1 MQAPLR
7 SCKHRAAAWLVL
19 LVSYNASP
27 FCRARLH
34 IEAAQAN
41 QASPIR
47 AHRVQRLPYTSRI
60 DQSRNRWSRG
70 LRAEMS
76 HLLKQIAQH
85 NAPGPRAAAV
95 PVEDRSIRVVLGGQ
109 QAAPSLGRPRASGG
123 DDAALAHAEA
133 QRMFGAPPPV
143 DAAVAQREAQRLFGG
158 KPPAAPCGRAPPP
171 RQSLHAAPQTEPE
184 DRRFEPLDPSELPAV
199 GVASED
205 AQTLYETAVVDEP
218 TNRPPRRAA
227 STRPRR
233 YPGESSSEEE
243 EEEDVSDA
251 DLSARKYV
259 GVTTAHGHARARI
272 KHAGEELDL
281 GTFETPELAARAY
294 DSKAREFGRPV
305 NFPRAGE
312 KQAVRQRRAPPKK
325 RARATPPPT
334 RADPPE
340 ATFSYEQ
347 LMFERDAARAER
359 DSLVIERDALR
370 SERDTLRGQLSAT
383 TGFKDQLLAALL
395 KQRPASSPP
404 NVTASVAISN
414 NTIEMSPT
422 MSNNQTSNQTKPGKN
437 GVRGA
442 Q

>member
-1 MQAPLR
+1 
-7 SCKHRAAAWLVL
+7 
-19 LVSYNASP
+19 
-27 FCRARLH
+27 
-34 IEAAQAN
+34 
-41 QASPIR
+41 
-47 AHRVQRLPYTSRI
+47 
-60 DQSRNRWSRG
+60 
-70 LRAEMS
+70 MS

-85 NAPGPRAAAV
+85 NTPGPRAAA
-95 PVEDRSIRVVLGGQ
+95 PMEDRSIRVVLGGQ

-123 DDAALAHAEA
+123 DHAALAHAA
-133 QRMFGAPPPV
+133 PPV
-143 DAAVAQREAQRLFGG
+143 DAAAAQREAQRLFGG
-158 KPPAAPCGRAPPP
+158 CGRAPPP
-171 RQSLHAAPQTEPE
+171 RRSLHGEPTQTEPE

-251 DLSARKYV
+251 DLSARKFV

-294 DSKAREFGRPV
+294 DAKAREFGRPV

-312 KQAVRQRRAPPKK
+312 KQAIRQRRAPPKK
-325 RARATPPPT
+325 RARATPPPA

-340 ATFSYEQ
+340 TAFSYEQ
-347 LMFERDAARAER
+347 LMFERDTMRAER
-359 DSLVIERDALR
+359 DSLLIERDALR

>member
-1 MQAPLR
+1 
-7 SCKHRAAAWLVL
+7 
-19 LVSYNASP
+19 
-27 FCRARLH
+27 
-34 IEAAQAN
+34 
-41 QASPIR
+41 
-47 AHRVQRLPYTSRI
+47 
-60 DQSRNRWSRG
+60 
-70 LRAEMS
+70 MS

-85 NAPGPRAAAV
+85 NTPGPRAAAM

-123 DDAALAHAEA
+123 DDAAAL
-133 QRMFGAPPPV
+133 
-143 DAAVAQREAQRLFGG
+143 
-158 KPPAAPCGRAPPP
+158 APCGRAPPP
-171 RQSLHAAPQTEPE
+171 RQSLHGEPTQTEPE

-251 DLSARKYV
+251 DLSARKFV

-294 DSKAREFGRPV
+294 DAKAREFGRPV

-312 KQAVRQRRAPPKK
+312 KQAIRQRRAPPKK
-325 RARATPPPT
+325 RARATPPPA

-340 ATFSYEQ
+340 TTFSYEE
-347 LMFERDAARAER
+347 LIFERDAARAER

-383 TGFKDQLLAALL
+383 TAFKDQLLAALL

>member
-1 MQAPLR
+1 
-7 SCKHRAAAWLVL
+7 
-19 LVSYNASP
+19 
-27 FCRARLH
+27 
-34 IEAAQAN
+34 
-41 QASPIR
+41 
-47 AHRVQRLPYTSRI
+47 
-60 DQSRNRWSRG
+60 
-70 LRAEMS
+70 MS

-85 NAPGPRAAAV
+85 NTPGPRAAAM

-133 QRMFGAPPPV
+133 RRMFGAPPPV

-158 KPPAAPCGRAPPP
+158 CGRAPPP
-171 RQSLHAAPQTEPE
+171 RQSLHGEAVPQTEPE

-251 DLSARKYV
+251 DLSSRKFV

-294 DSKAREFGRPV
+294 DAKAREFGR
-305 NFPRAGE
+305 
-312 KQAVRQRRAPPKK
+312 
-325 RARATPPPT
+325 
-334 RADPPE
+334 
-340 ATFSYEQ
+340 
-347 LMFERDAARAER
+347 RDAASRIFTR
-359 DSLVIERDALR
+359 RWRGRDARLTAR
-370 SERDTLRGQLSAT
+370 SHAGR
-383 TGFKDQLLAALL
+383 
-395 KQRPASSPP
+395 
-404 NVTASVAISN
+404 
-414 NTIEMSPT
+414 
-422 MSNNQTSNQTKPGKN
+422 
-437 GVRGA
+437 
-442 Q
+442 

>member
-1 MQAPLR
+1 
-7 SCKHRAAAWLVL
+7 
-19 LVSYNASP
+19 
-27 FCRARLH
+27 
-34 IEAAQAN
+34 
-41 QASPIR
+41 
-47 AHRVQRLPYTSRI
+47 
-60 DQSRNRWSRG
+60 
-70 LRAEMS
+70 MS

-85 NAPGPRAAAV
+85 NTPGPRAAA
-95 PVEDRSIRVVLGGQ
+95 PMEDRSIRVVLGGQ

-133 QRMFGAPPPV
+133 RRMFGAPPPV

-158 KPPAAPCGRAPPP
+158 CGRAPPP
-171 RQSLHAAPQTEPE
+171 RQSLHGEAVPQTEPE

-233 YPGESSSEEE
+233 SPGESSSEEEE

-251 DLSARKYV
+251 DLSARKFV

-294 DSKAREFGRPV
+294 DAKAREFGRPV

-312 KQAVRQRRAPPKK
+312 KQAIRQRRAPPKK
-325 RARATPPPT
+325 RARATPPPA

-340 ATFSYEQ
+340 TAFSYEE
-347 LMFERDAARAER
+347 LIFERDAARAER

>member
-1 MQAPLR
+1 
-7 SCKHRAAAWLVL
+7 
-19 LVSYNASP
+19 
-27 FCRARLH
+27 
-34 IEAAQAN
+34 
-41 QASPIR
+41 
-47 AHRVQRLPYTSRI
+47 
-60 DQSRNRWSRG
+60 
-70 LRAEMS
+70 MS

-85 NAPGPRAAAV
+85 NAPGPRAAAM

-123 DDAALAHAEA
+123 DDAAAL
-133 QRMFGAPPPV
+133 
-143 DAAVAQREAQRLFGG
+143 
-158 KPPAAPCGRAPPP
+158 APCGRAPPP
-171 RQSLHAAPQTEPE
+171 RQSLHGEPTQREPE
-184 DRRFEPLDPSELPAV
+184 DRRFEPLDPLELPVV

-233 YPGESSSEEE
+233 YPGESSSEEEE

-294 DSKAREFGRPV
+294 DAKAREFGRPV

-325 RARATPPPT
+325 RARATPPP

-340 ATFSYEQ
+340 TTFSYEQ
-347 LMFERDAARAER
+347 LMFERDTMRAER
-359 DSLVIERDALR
+359 DSLLIERDALR

-383 TGFKDQLLAALL
+383 TAFKDQLLAALL
-395 KQRPASSPP
+395 KQRPVSSPP

>member
-1 MQAPLR
+1 
-7 SCKHRAAAWLVL
+7 
-19 LVSYNASP
+19 
-27 FCRARLH
+27 
-34 IEAAQAN
+34 
-41 QASPIR
+41 
-47 AHRVQRLPYTSRI
+47 
-60 DQSRNRWSRG
+60 
-70 LRAEMS
+70 MS

-95 PVEDRSIRVVLGGQ
+95 PVDDRSIRVVLGGQ

-133 QRMFGAPPPV
+133 RRMFGAPPPV

-158 KPPAAPCGRAPPP
+158 CGRAPPP
-171 RQSLHAAPQTEPE
+171 RQSLHGEAVPQTEPE

-294 DSKAREFGRPV
+294 DAKAREFGRPV

-312 KQAVRQRRAPPKK
+312 KQAIRQRRAPPKK
-325 RARATPPPT
+325 RARATPPPA

-340 ATFSYEQ
+340 TAFSYEQ
-347 LMFERDAARAER
+347 LMFERDTMRAER
-359 DSLVIERDALR
+359 DSLLIERDALR

>member
-1 MQAPLR
+1 M
-7 SCKHRAAAWLVL
+7 
-19 LVSYNASP
+19 
-27 FCRARLH
+27 
-34 IEAAQAN
+34 
-41 QASPIR
+41 
-47 AHRVQRLPYTSRI
+47 
-60 DQSRNRWSRG
+60 
-70 LRAEMS
+70 
-76 HLLKQIAQH
+76 
-85 NAPGPRAAAV
+85 
-95 PVEDRSIRVVLGGQ
+95 
-109 QAAPSLGRPRASGG
+109 
-123 DDAALAHAEA
+123 
-133 QRMFGAPPPV
+133 
-143 DAAVAQREAQRLFGG
+143 
-158 KPPAAPCGRAPPP
+158 
-171 RQSLHAAPQTEPE
+171 
-184 DRRFEPLDPSELPAV
+184 
-199 GVASED
+199 ASEN

-251 DLSARKYV
+251 DLSARKFV

-294 DSKAREFGRPV
+294 DAKAREFGRPV

-312 KQAVRQRRAPPKK
+312 KQAIRQRRAPPKK
-325 RARATPPPT
+325 RARATPPPA

-340 ATFSYEQ
+340 TTFSYEQ
-347 LMFERDAARAER
+347 LMFERDTMRAER
-359 DSLVIERDALR
+359 DSLLIERDALR